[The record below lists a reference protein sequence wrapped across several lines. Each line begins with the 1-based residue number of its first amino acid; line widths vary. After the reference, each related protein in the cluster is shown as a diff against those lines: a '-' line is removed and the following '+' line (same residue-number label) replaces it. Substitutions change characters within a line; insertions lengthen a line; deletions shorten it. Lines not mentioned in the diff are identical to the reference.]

1 MGNRIQVTYW
11 HHHHKN
17 SIKRQLTCLEQL
29 LEIQEGNHVHQVRAQ
44 RTIVSNLKRQ
54 TDVFLDH
61 LAKRDE
67 GVGVLVGIVPAQEY
81 SGASGNAFSFTRN
94 NERVVSRSW
103 VETWMVSG
111 AVAALYRSF
120 AYSGTL
126 HNQGRVMLV
135 HIPQNAGTLIT
146 MGVLGHIVRMAKN
159 QATPFVEMHI
169 GKKWDDGVLSL
180 VTEMGPKAIVVE

>member
-1 MGNRIQVTYW
+1 MENRIQVTYW
-11 HHHHKN
+11 HHGHKKDIN
-17 SIKRQLTCLEQL
+17 RQLTCLEQL
-29 LEIQEGNHVHQVRAQ
+29 LGTQVGNHVHQVRAQ
-44 RTIVSNLKRQ
+44 MTRVSNLKKQ
-54 TDVFLDH
+54 TGVFLDH

-81 SGASGNAFSFTRN
+81 SGASGNAFYFTRN
-94 NERVVSRSW
+94 NESVVSGW

-120 AYSGTL
+120 AYSCTL

-146 MGVLGHIVRMAKN
+146 EGVLGRIVTMAKN
-159 QATPFVEMHI
+159 QTLPFQEVHI
-169 GKKWDDGVLSL
+169 GFKSEEDGMPSL
-180 VTEMGPKAIVVE
+180 VIEMGPKAIVVE